1 MIDSHKFSLVRKQF
15 NKEMER
21 EIVLTG
27 NHSYTIMNDL
37 LEEYFRD
44 KMAKE
49 VKRMKGKH
57 DRRLKDRLKDRET

>member
-1 MIDSHKFSLVRKQF
+1 MIDRPMFFSVRKQF

-27 NHSYTIMNDL
+27 NNAYTIMNDL
-37 LEEYFRD
+37 LEGYFKD

-57 DRRLKDRLKDRET
+57 DRRLKDRET